1 MPNTGTAVALVATVK
16 EAIMDEIKVSPY
28 ERQAKTS
35 LIELYEISF
44 GLDEPL
50 SNPDDPMGLMSG
62 NRV

>member
-16 EAIMDEIKVSPY
+16 EAIMEEMKVSPY
-28 ERQAKTS
+28 ERQAKPT